1 MSDTSLAP
9 ILIPAL
15 AGLFG
20 ALIGGFITFFV
31 NRTNNQTQRALQIQQ
46 YRVEQLDKKRSVAE
60 EIIKNCIEI
69 KVRIGAIEDLEE
81 VEQAAVFDQ
90 NMEIIKQVQVLV
102 IIYFPKLSDQVHK
115 MVEMYAKSEFEETKQ
130 ERFMAGL
137 VHLSTEKWELINMI
151 KTEIEKQDQEIY
163 SKKVL

>member
-1 MSDTSLAP
+1 MADTSLAP
-9 ILIPAL
+9 TLIPAL
-15 AGLFG
+15 SGLFG
-20 ALIGGFITFFV
+20 AVIGGLITFFV

-69 KVRIGAIEDLEE
+69 KARNGAIEDLGD

-102 IIYFPKLSDQVHK
+102 IIYFPKLSDQVNK
-115 MVEMYAKSEFEETKQ
+115 MVEMYTKSEFEETK
-130 ERFMAGL
+130 EKRFIAGI
-137 VHLSTEKWELINMI
+137 VHLNTEKWKLINMI
-151 KTEIEKQDQEIY
+151 KKQIEKNEEEIIV
-163 SKKVL
+163 KN